1 MWMDMKEDPRFTEG
15 TDVDGE
21 RDTMLGYLRGYRLT
35 LEMKCEGLD
44 AEQLARR
51 SVPPSTMSL
60 LGLVRHMADVERN
73 WFRRVMAQ
81 TDAPP
86 LYWSDDIPDADW
98 AGATADPAVVAEA
111 WLAWRDEIAF
121 ADEYIAGADDLGVR
135 SPMSRRQHGGAARR
149 DHPHDRGVRQALRP
163 RRPAARAHRRPRRPV
178 TPPATI
184 YFCRR
189 RREVAAARH
198 VRPSRVRRQRHVRR
212 WRQVRRQAR

>member
-1 MWMDMKEDPRFTEG
+1 MTEPNSTEKLPERWNALGADSSMWMDVKEDPRFTEG

-121 ADEYIAGADDLGVR
+121 ANEYIAGTDDLGVR
-135 SPMSRRQHGGAARR
+135 SPMSDGST
-149 DHPHDRGVRQALRP
+149 VALRDVII
-163 RRPAARAHRRPRRPV
+163 HM
-178 TPPATI
+178 I
-184 YFCRR
+184 EEY
-189 RREVAAARH
+189 ARH
-198 VRPSRVRRQRHVRR
+198 CGHADLLRERIDGRVGQ
-212 WRQVRRQAR
+212 